1 MEIENAKKFVAILDF
16 EDKTNT
22 YFSII
27 DAKRFEK
34 GKAIP
39 SENIY
44 LPEVYKALENLD
56 LPCRREDANVFCVE
70 GTLGGRSGLAKFLKP
85 LPWIVEAS
93 RYTKSKAE
101 EMPEFGQ
108 DDYEIE
114 M

>member
-16 EDKTNT
+16 EDKANT

-27 DAKRFEK
+27 DAKRYEK

-39 SENIY
+39 NENIY
-44 LPEVYKALENLD
+44 MPEVYKAFEDLD
-56 LPCRREDANVFCVE
+56 KPCKREDANVFCVD
-70 GTLGGRSGLAKFLKP
+70 GVLGGR
-85 LPWIVEAS
+85 PWIVEAS